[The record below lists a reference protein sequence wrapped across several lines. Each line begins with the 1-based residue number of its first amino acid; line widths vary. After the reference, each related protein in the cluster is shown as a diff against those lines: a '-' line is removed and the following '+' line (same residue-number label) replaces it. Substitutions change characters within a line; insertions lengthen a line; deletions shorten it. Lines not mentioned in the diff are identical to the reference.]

1 MTSNRALPKTRLR
14 GWGERLE
21 LGNVGFLKPWPNSLV
36 FQYILLPEAFPFRVP
51 RPRFWPLTPEDS
63 AIAKKNGFASLA
75 TPTCRHRVSV
85 SNERHGMALM
95 LIHACTPQF
104 WPRHDERT
112 GTSVEPN
119 VYDNVMRLSL
129 RHGRFR
135 NCCPTLILMHV
146 LLAAYI

>member
-1 MTSNRALPKTRLR
+1 
-14 GWGERLE
+14 
-21 LGNVGFLKPWPNSLV
+21 
-36 FQYILLPEAFPFRVP
+36 
-51 RPRFWPLTPEDS
+51 
-63 AIAKKNGFASLA
+63 
-75 TPTCRHRVSV
+75 
-85 SNERHGMALM
+85 MALM

-104 WPRHDERT
+104 WPRHDDERT

-135 NCCPTLILMHV
+135 NYCPTLILMHV